1 MKAISGLPGD
11 AGSGGR
17 LGRGLAVVAV
27 AAMALLLAGCASP
40 HPAVT
45 VTVTAKPSAA
55 PTIAPAACTFSAV
68 REEVPGASSLGDFAV
83 ALTNTSPGT
92 CVLSGTPT
100 ATLSGGKRGDE
111 GVGPGTAKG
120 LPAGKVVVPAGATAY
135 APVALSTTTD
145 GGIDAH
151 CTDSGHTTL
160 LLTPPGSPTALSVD
174 VSLLHPCTPAGDF
187 GWAVYPIQGAL
198 PSASSFG

>member
-1 MKAISGLPGD
+1 MKAVPGRR
-11 AGSGGR
+11 SI
-17 LGRGLAVVAV
+17 VVAIAV
-27 AAMALLLAGCASP
+27 SALLLTGCAAP

-55 PTIAPAACTFSAV
+55 PTVAPAACTFTAV
-68 REEVPGASSLGDFAV
+68 RQEVPGAPSLGDFAI

-92 CVLSGTPT
+92 CVLSGTP
-100 ATLSGGKRGDE
+100 AASLSGGKRGGE
-111 GVGPGTAKG
+111 AVAAGTAKG

-160 LLTPPGSPTALSVD
+160 QLTPPGSPTALSVD
-174 VSLLHPCTPAGDF
+174 VALLHPCVPAAGF